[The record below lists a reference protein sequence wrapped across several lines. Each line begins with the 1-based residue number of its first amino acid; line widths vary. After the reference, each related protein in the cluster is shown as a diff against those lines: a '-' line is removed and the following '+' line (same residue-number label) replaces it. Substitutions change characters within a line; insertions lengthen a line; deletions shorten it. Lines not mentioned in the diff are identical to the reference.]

1 MENQL
6 QIILVMVIYL
16 TLLISWGI
24 YQGRKVRSGSDYA
37 IAGRKLPGWVAA
49 LSERATGESSW
60 ALLGLPGAA
69 YAMGLTEIWTA
80 IGCVTGIITAWILLA
95 WRLRDEAEKYNVTTF
110 TEYISVKHGETGR
123 ILRLISSFAIVF
135 FFFFY
140 VGAQFLGGGKTLHTL
155 FGLKPGIGVLVT
167 AAVIVPY
174 TIYGGFRSVV
184 YTDVIQA
191 IIMIITLIIGPVVG
205 IIYILNDHSTFASGI
220 TEALVMSGD
229 TYTSLTGAAKGF
241 GAGILITGGFSWFF
255 GYLGGQPQL
264 STRFMAIRSSA
275 QAKKARKIGIAW
287 TIVAYIG
294 ALMLGWIGIAIFG
307 PAGLSDPEYV
317 MPSVILKLFPP
328 AIASILITGAIAAM
342 ISTADSLLILSATE
356 LSESMIRK
364 ENKSHGKALIF
375 RTLRKHRITTALL
388 AVIAL
393 ALSYVSPSKLI
404 FTLVSYVWAGI
415 GCTFSVVILFTLFW
429 QKFHGRAAL
438 ITIIAGI
445 LFTVFWISGGFE
457 QHYKVSDSKT
467 EFLVSQNIISNDEK
481 ESLIEIEGKKF
492 VSSSKFE
499 AAVNERLD
507 ESDTDN
513 RLSVITFAYT
523 IKGIPA
529 RLTTFIAALTVAII
543 STCLIPAGNK
553 KVNTLQK
560 S

>member
-1 MENQL
+1 MQNQL
-6 QIILVMVIYL
+6 QIIAVMVIYIA
-16 TLLISWGI
+16 LLISWGI
-24 YQGRKVRSGSDYA
+24 YQGRKVKSGSDYT
-37 IAGRKLPGWVAA
+37 IAGRRLPGWVAA

-80 IGCVTGIITAWILLA
+80 LGCVAGIITAWVFLA
-95 WRLRDEAEKYNVTTF
+95 WRLREEAEKYNVTTF

-123 ILRLISSFAIVF
+123 LLRLVSSFAIVF

-155 FGLKPGIGVLVT
+155 FGLKPGIGVLIT

-184 YTDVIQA
+184 YTDVVQA
-191 IIMIITLIIGPVVG
+191 IVMIITLIAGPIVG
-205 IIYILNDHSTFASGI
+205 LIYIMNGNGNFAADI
-220 TEALVMSGD
+220 TEALVKSGD

-241 GAGILITGGFSWFF
+241 GAGMIITGGFSWFF

-264 STRFMAIRSSA
+264 SMRFMAIRDSN
-275 QAKKARKIGIAW
+275 QARKARNIGIVW
-287 TIVAYIG
+287 TIIAYIG

-328 AIASILITGAIAAM
+328 VIAAILITGAIAAM

-356 LSESMIRK
+356 LSESLQKK
-364 ENKSHGKALIF
+364 EN
-375 RTLRKHRITTALL
+375 RTLKRHRITTGLIAL
-388 AVIAL
+388 IAL
-393 ALSYVSPSKLI
+393 ALSYVSPSKVI

-429 QKFHGRAAL
+429 RKFHGRAAL
-438 ITIIAGI
+438 TTIITGI
-445 LFTVFWISGGFE
+445 LFTIVWISGGAE
-457 QHYKVSDSKT
+457 QHYKVTASKT
-467 EFLVSQNIISNDEK
+467 EFLVKQGIIENSAKVLLLDMENLRYVNSTKFDNA
-481 ESLIEIEGKKF
+481 LKKKLEDYYD
-492 VSSSKFE
+492 STK
-499 AAVNERLD
+499 
-507 ESDTDN
+507 
-513 RLSVITFAYT
+513 LSVITSAYT

-529 RLTTFIAALTVAII
+529 RLTTFLVSLLVAIFATFI
-543 STCLIPAGNK
+543 IPPGDK
-553 KVNTLQK
+553 KN
-560 S
+560 